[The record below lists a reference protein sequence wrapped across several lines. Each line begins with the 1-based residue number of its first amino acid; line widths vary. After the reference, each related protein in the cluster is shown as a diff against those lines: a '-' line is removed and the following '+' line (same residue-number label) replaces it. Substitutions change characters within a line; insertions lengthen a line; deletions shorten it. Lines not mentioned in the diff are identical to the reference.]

1 LDPPKEASQPQTPSI
16 MSPPKRGEVEERLQ
30 EILLLT
36 DNTEG
41 VDKLY
46 RQLADEGYSINK
58 KQVRALKKTI
68 LAKASTKDST
78 TSGNDIVPIITER
91 RPEIHRVLPVR
102 KVLKYKEARNLL
114 KQIKCTHKC

>member
-1 LDPPKEASQPQTPSI
+1 